1 MGNLVEKWLNTDP
14 VLPADGASDY
24 KALVKL
30 PQGTFLVAD
39 LNASGELQFKSEY
52 RYGALEQVPGAA
64 ELIGQISGALW
75 RKPEEFEEPL
85 DPQNPGLR
93 LRWRSLSSSSG
104 IATVRSGES
113 LISVSLLCSGI
124 SAEADRVTLETL
136 QSHILRELRDTGF
149 EPAFGLMELQ
159 ERPLAA
165 TINFQ
170 SPADPAHRRLVA
182 LADRCFAASYFRFL
196 GLA

>member
-1 MGNLVEKWLNTDP
+1 M
-14 VLPADGASDY
+14 
-24 KALVKL
+24 KL
-30 PQGTFLVAD
+30 PRGTFLVAD
-39 LNASGELQFKSEY
+39 LNASAELQFKSEY
-52 RYGALEQVPGAA
+52 RYETLEQVPGAA
-64 ELIGQISGALW
+64 ELIGQLAGALW

-85 DPQNPGLR
+85 NSDEPRLG
-93 LRWRSLSSSSG
+93 LRWRSLSDSSG
-104 IATVRSGES
+104 IATVRWGDQ

-124 SAEADRVTLETL
+124 SDEADRVTLETL
-136 QSHILRELRDTGF
+136 QSHILRELRNTGF
-149 EPAFGLMELQ
+149 EPAFGLLELG

-170 SPADPAHRRLVA
+170 SPTEPSDRRLAA

>member
-1 MGNLVEKWLNTDP
+1 LTS
-14 VLPADGASDY
+14 ASDKGY
-24 KALVKL
+24 KPWVTLAE
-30 PQGTFLVAD
+30 GTFMVAD
-39 LNASGELQFKSEY
+39 LNASGELQFKNEY
-52 RYGALEQVPGAA
+52 RYASLEQVPGAA

-75 RKPEEFEEPL
+75 RKPEEFEEQL
-85 DPQNPGLR
+85 DPEHPGLR

-104 IATVRSGES
+104 IATLRFDDE

-124 SAEADRVTLETL
+124 SQEADRVTLETL

-149 EPAFGLMELQ
+149 EPAFGLMELRQ
-159 ERPLAA
+159 RPLAA

-170 SPADPAHRRLVA
+170 SPSRPSDRRLAA

>member
-1 MGNLVEKWLNTDP
+1 M
-14 VLPADGASDY
+14 
-24 KALVKL
+24 
-30 PQGTFLVAD
+30 VAD

-52 RYGALEQVPGAA
+52 LYSSLEQVPGAA

-75 RKPEEFEEPL
+75 RSPEEFQEQF
-85 DPQNPGLR
+85 DPQDSPLG
-93 LRWRSLSSSSG
+93 LRWRSLSESSG
-104 IATVRSGES
+104 IATVRCGPD
-113 LISVSLLCSGI
+113 LISVSVLCSGL
-124 SAEADRVTLETL
+124 SDDADRVTLQTL
-136 QSHILRELRDTGF
+136 QDHLLRELRDTGF
-149 EPAFGLMELQ
+149 EPAFALMELP

-170 SPADPAHRRLVA
+170 SPSLPSGRRLAA

>member
-1 MGNLVEKWLNTDP
+1 LTPHPTN
-14 VLPADGASDY
+14 SY
-24 KALVKL
+24 KAPVKL
-30 PQGTFLVAD
+30 AQGIFMVAD

-52 RYGALEQVPGAA
+52 RYATLEQVPGAA

-75 RKPEEFEEPL
+75 HKPEEFEEALNPE
-85 DPQNPGLR
+85 NPGLR
-93 LRWRSLSSSSG
+93 LRWRSLSASSG
-104 IATVRSGES
+104 IATVRFRDD
-113 LISVSLLCSGI
+113 LISVSLLCSGV
-124 SAEADRVTLETL
+124 SDEADRVTLETL

-149 EPAFGLMELQ
+149 EPAFGLMELG

-170 SPADPAHRRLVA
+170 SPSDPADRRLAA